1 MSVDNR
7 IGVAVG
13 AEPSFDD
20 YVRARSDGLL
30 RLAWLI
36 TRNWED
42 ARDAVQDA
50 LASLYPRWDRLPEGD
65 RRGAYISR
73 TVVNA
78 CLVVIRRRRSQPVPD
93 PSVLA
98 EAPVSADPSTAVAE
112 ADAAWRLCAEL
123 PPAQRAA
130 VVLRFY
136 NDYSFGQIAEALGC
150 PESTARSHVHRAMAT
165 LRSRLQKGEN
175 DE

>member
-1 MSVDNR
+1 MVE
-7 IGVAVG
+7 V
-13 AEPSFDD
+13 EPSFDD
-20 YVRARSDGLL
+20 YVRTRSDGLL

-42 ARDAVQDA
+42 ARDAVQDGLTA
-50 LASLYPRWDRLPEGD
+50 LYPRWHRLPEGN
-65 RRGAYISR
+65 RRHAYVSQ

-78 CLVVIRRRRSQPVPD
+78 CLAVIRRRRSRPVPD
-93 PSVLA
+93 PSVLV
-98 EAPVSADPSTAVAE
+98 EAPVAADPSSAVVE

-123 PPAQRAA
+123 PPTQRAA

-150 PESTARSHVHRAMAT
+150 PESTARSHVHRALAT
-165 LRSRLQKGEN
+165 LRSRLQRGE
-175 DE
+175 DDG

>member
-1 MSVDNR
+1 MVE
-7 IGVAVG
+7 V
-13 AEPSFDD
+13 EPSFDD
-20 YVRARSDGLL
+20 YVRARSDRLI

-36 TRNWED
+36 TRHWED

-50 LASLYPRWDRLPEGD
+50 LAALYPRWDRLPGGD
-65 RRGAYISR
+65 RRDAYVHR

-78 CLVVIRRRRSQPVPD
+78 CLAVIRRRRVQPVPD
-93 PSVLA
+93 PTALA
-98 EAPVSADPSTAVAE
+98 GAPVAADPSGALAE

-136 NDYSFGQIAEALGC
+136 DDCSFGQIAEALGC
-150 PESTARSHVHRAMAT
+150 REATARSHVHRALAA
-165 LRSRLQKGEN
+165 LRSRLQKGDD

>member
-1 MSVDNR
+1 MSIADR
-7 IGVAVG
+7 IGAVVAV
-13 AEPSFDD
+13 EPSFDD

-30 RLAWLI
+30 RLGWLI

-50 LASLYPRWDRLPEGD
+50 FSSLYPRWSRLPDGD
-65 RRGAYISR
+65 RRDSSVSR

-78 CLVVIRRRRSQPVPD
+78 CLAVVTRRRGQPVAD
-93 PSVLA
+93 PSQLT
-98 EAPVSADPSTAVAE
+98 EAPVSADPSGAVAE

-123 PPAQRAA
+123 PPVQRVA

-150 PESTARSHVHRAMAT
+150 PESTARSHVHRAMRT
-165 LRSRLQKGEN
+165 LRSRLQKGDN